1 MGRVGSRG
9 KVVFAAGIELM
20 DKINSSG
27 NLVVPRHTFGAKG
40 ACQRTYFV
48 GLKEFVL
55 FVFGIFHPNFELT
68 VIFKRTDIHKT
79 GGPGKSFFVK
89 LFHQS
94 VFLAVHE
101 IPDLWY
107 GTLVIN
113 KM

>member
-1 MGRVGSRG
+1 MGIVESKGKRVLARG
-9 KVVFAAGIELM
+9 IKFI
-20 DKINSSG
+20 DKIKSFR